1 MRWKIIKKFKKIIF
15 IIFSIFLICSIFFT
29 PKKICSTKD
38 DVRIDRIVYNI
49 QFESG
54 KDGYNRIEIENY
66 NLDEI
71 VACISKYK
79 SHLTLSRA
87 TGYKLKNSEIELF
100 LTVNGKGK
108 HIVLGNINY
117 EVSNYGKMRR
127 NIFNAN
133 GLKKELKQLLKLD
146 KLKGDI
152 HYEEIY

>member
-1 MRWKIIKKFKKIIF
+1 M
-15 IIFSIFLICSIFFT
+15 
-29 PKKICSTKD
+29 
-38 DVRIDRIVYNI
+38 
-49 QFESG
+49 
-54 KDGYNRIEIENY
+54 
-66 NLDEI
+66 
-71 VACISKYK
+71 ACISKYK

-87 TGYKLKNSEIELF
+87 TRYKLKNSEIELF

>member
-1 MRWKIIKKFKKIIF
+1 M
-15 IIFSIFLICSIFFT
+15 
-29 PKKICSTKD
+29 
-38 DVRIDRIVYNI
+38 
-49 QFESG
+49 
-54 KDGYNRIEIENY
+54 
-66 NLDEI
+66 
-71 VACISKYK
+71 ACISKYK